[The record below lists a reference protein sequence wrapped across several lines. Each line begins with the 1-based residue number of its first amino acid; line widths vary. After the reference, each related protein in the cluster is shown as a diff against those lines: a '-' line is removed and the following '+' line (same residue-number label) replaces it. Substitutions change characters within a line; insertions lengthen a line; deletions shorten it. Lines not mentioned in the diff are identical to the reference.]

1 MNSLTQENNLLK
13 WQGLT
18 EITGMIPPKYP
29 SIHIAALIVICPYC
43 MVFWGLFVTELIV
56 LDLLLIV
63 KSQNHLK
70 QKFLMKWLII
80 SVPFIY

>member
-29 SIHIAALIVICPYC
+29 SIHICGFNSYLPIRHGVLGLICYRVNRSRLVADCKKPKS
-43 MVFWGLFVTELIV
+43 LKTEV
-56 LDLLLIV
+56 L
-63 KSQNHLK
+63 NR
-70 QKFLMKWLII
+70 MA
-80 SVPFIY
+80 Y